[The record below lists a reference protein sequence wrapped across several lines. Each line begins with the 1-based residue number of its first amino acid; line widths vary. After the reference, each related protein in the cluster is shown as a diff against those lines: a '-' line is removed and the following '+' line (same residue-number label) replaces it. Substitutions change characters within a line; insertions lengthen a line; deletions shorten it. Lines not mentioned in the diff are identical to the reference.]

1 MVEKPVVR
9 NECWDAIPRDSSGSM
24 RCGRGPVQY
33 RGSPA
38 TRSIRCSEYPRL
50 PNRRP
55 PGQADPPF
63 RPRTK
68 VRQGKCKAWRRRLS
82 RLDAG
87 RALSFG
93 RSGGEFSGPAP
104 CGWPSS
110 TCGCTTACVAAEN
123 LGRRWIGVDISPE
136 AVELVNMRLQQSM
149 GDLFHNRLVTARTDI
164 DAPMSY
170 RQNKHALFGQQA
182 NIESF
187 QLLCA
192 HRNCG
197 RRPGRGSD
205 RLGRIEPPRVLT
217 QSMITI
223 QCRSFSPAPIALHT
237 VPLIQRKPLVR
248 ATLCFRECSYN
259 TGSSAK

>member
-1 MVEKPVVR
+1 M
-9 NECWDAIPRDSSGSM
+9 
-24 RCGRGPVQY
+24 
-33 RGSPA
+33 
-38 TRSIRCSEYPRL
+38 
-50 PNRRP
+50 
-55 PGQADPPF
+55 
-63 RPRTK
+63 
-68 VRQGKCKAWRRRLS
+68 
-82 RLDAG
+82 
-87 RALSFG
+87 
-93 RSGGEFSGPAP
+93 
-104 CGWPSS
+104 
-110 TCGCTTACVAAEN
+110 AAEN
-123 LGRRWIGVDISPE
+123 LGRRWIGVDISPK

-223 QCRSFSPAPIALHT
+223 QCRSFSPRPN
-237 VPLIQRKPLVR
+237 R
-248 ATLCFRECSYN
+248 ATYGTPNTAQTACSCDALL
-259 TGSSAK
+259 S